1 MIFDKLIGNINCLSN
16 EKNMGSRSGLAVWS
30 RNSFFPYKINAILA
44 SMGSNKRRHI
54 LYKKVSSQVC
64 RSLFPTMTSA
74 LYYKLT
80 TSFSKYCLLH
90 LLHVLL
96 NTNIFLYIFFY
107 FIYKNKKILS
117 FILFLL
123 AYKSIFAH
131 NFTSLMS

>member
-1 MIFDKLIGNINCLSN
+1 MKIITFTRRVSIADISVDLFIISIKKKIRSMIFDKLIGNINCLSN

-30 RNSFFPYKINAILA
+30 RNSFSPYKINAILA

-90 LLHVLL
+90 LFRVLL
-96 NTNIFLYIFFY
+96 NTNIFL
-107 FIYKNKKILS
+107 K
-117 FILFLL
+117 
-123 AYKSIFAH
+123 
-131 NFTSLMS
+131 